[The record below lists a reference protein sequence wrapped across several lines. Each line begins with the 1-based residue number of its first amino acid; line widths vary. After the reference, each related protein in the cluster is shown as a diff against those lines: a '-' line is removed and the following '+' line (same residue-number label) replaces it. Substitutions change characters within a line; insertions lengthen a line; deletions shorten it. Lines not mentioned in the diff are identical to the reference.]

1 MKYFLLTAFL
11 FLAGCA
17 STGLNSK
24 TGLALYTSTV
34 EPVTVASSQGSSRA
48 GYSCTHNILGVAA
61 FGDAS
66 IEEAKKNGSVRAVT
80 HVDQHYENIFGFY
93 GRVCTVVYGN

>member
-1 MKYFLLTAFL
+1 MKYLLITL
-11 FLAGCA
+11 ILTLGGCA

-24 TGLALYTSTV
+24 TGLAWYTSTV
-34 EPVTVASSQGSSRA
+34 EPVTVTSSQGSSRA
-48 GYSCTHNILGVAA
+48 GYSCTHNILGIAA

-66 IEEAKKNGSVRAVT
+66 IEEAKKHGSVRAVT
-80 HVDQHYENIFGFY
+80 HVDQHYENILGFY